1 MIPAHP
7 DPSFDIVALLER
19 QRSSFLKEGAP
30 TFTERK
36 ARLKRLRTVVLA
48 HRRALGEAIS
58 ADFGHRSRHETDIL
72 EVLCVVQA
80 IDYLGRNLRHFMKRE
95 RRHVGLFYRVGSA
108 YVQYQPKGVIGVMK
122 PEPVQ
127 VFKTHV
133 SDQGSIKA
141 EMVENLLTGNLCFAV
156 QRTNRIISRQI
167 NDALRSTGLTAEQI
181 FLLAAIGE
189 AGSPR
194 ISEVSLLLGLDH
206 STVVSNLKPL
216 LRKNWVTMSVD
227 VDDRRARRLLLTD
240 NGSARLAM
248 AFERLQEL
256 GDALMKKVG
265 GTQNTLGLCR
275 MLGALS
281 TACA

>member
-1 MIPAHP
+1 M
-7 DPSFDIVALLER
+7 R
-19 QRSSFLKEGAP
+19 
-30 TFTERK
+30 
-36 ARLKRLRTVVLA
+36 
-48 HRRALGEAIS
+48 
-58 ADFGHRSRHETDIL
+58 
-72 EVLCVVQA
+72 
-80 IDYLGRNLRHFMKRE
+80 
-95 RRHVGLFYRVGSA
+95 
-108 YVQYQPKGVIGVMK
+108 

-141 EMVENLLTGNLCFAV
+141 EMVENPLAGDLCFAV

-216 LRKNWVTMSVD
+216 VRKNWVTMSVD
-227 VDDRRARRLLLTD
+227 VDDRRARRLLLTY
-240 NGSARLAM
+240 NGSARLVV
-248 AFERLQEL
+248 AFERLRKLEDTL
-256 GDALMKKVG
+256 VKKVG
-265 GTQNTLGLCR
+265 GVQNTLSLCR
-275 MLGALS
+275 MLSELS
-281 TACA
+281 TACAGPRPRAADTGT

>member
-1 MIPAHP
+1 MA
-7 DPSFDIVALLER
+7 DPKKLSEALL
-19 QRSSFLKEGAP
+19 RSQGHGLATGSQNLK
-30 TFTERK
+30 
-36 ARLKRLRTVVLA
+36 
-48 HRRALGEAIS
+48 
-58 ADFGHRSRHETDIL
+58 
-72 EVLCVVQA
+72 
-80 IDYLGRNLRHFMKRE
+80 IDCFRNLNYIEFIRNLK
-95 RRHVGLFYRVGSA
+95 YRFRARDRS
-108 YVQYQPKGVIGVMK
+108 PCRCSK
-122 PEPVQ
+122 PM
-127 VFKTHV
+127 F
-133 SDQGSIKA
+133 QGSIKA
-141 EMVENLLTGNLCFAV
+141 EMVENPLVGNLCFAV

-216 LRKNWVTMSVD
+216 VRKNWVTMSVD

-275 MLGALS
+275 MLSELS

>member
-1 MIPAHP
+1 M
-7 DPSFDIVALLER
+7 
-19 QRSSFLKEGAP
+19 
-30 TFTERK
+30 
-36 ARLKRLRTVVLA
+36 
-48 HRRALGEAIS
+48 
-58 ADFGHRSRHETDIL
+58 
-72 EVLCVVQA
+72 
-80 IDYLGRNLRHFMKRE
+80 
-95 RRHVGLFYRVGSA
+95 
-108 YVQYQPKGVIGVMK
+108 
-122 PEPVQ
+122 
-127 VFKTHV
+127 FKTHV

-141 EMVENLLTGNLCFAV
+141 EMVENPLVGNLCFAV

-216 LRKNWVTMSVD
+216 VRKNWVTMSVD

-265 GTQNTLGLCR
+265 GTQNTLSLCR
-275 MLGALS
+275 MLSELS

>member
-1 MIPAHP
+1 M
-7 DPSFDIVALLER
+7 R
-19 QRSSFLKEGAP
+19 
-30 TFTERK
+30 
-36 ARLKRLRTVVLA
+36 
-48 HRRALGEAIS
+48 
-58 ADFGHRSRHETDIL
+58 
-72 EVLCVVQA
+72 
-80 IDYLGRNLRHFMKRE
+80 
-95 RRHVGLFYRVGSA
+95 
-108 YVQYQPKGVIGVMK
+108 

-141 EMVENLLTGNLCFAV
+141 EMAENLLTGNLCFVV
-156 QRTNRIISRQI
+156 QRTNRIISREV

-181 FLLAAIGE
+181 FLLAAINE

-206 STVVSNLKPL
+206 STVVSNLKLL
-216 LRKNWVTMSVD
+216 LRNNWVTISMD

-240 NGSARLAM
+240 NGSARLGM

-256 GDALMKKVG
+256 EDALVKKIG

-275 MLGALS
+275 MLVELS

>member
-1 MIPAHP
+1 M
-7 DPSFDIVALLER
+7 
-19 QRSSFLKEGAP
+19 
-30 TFTERK
+30 
-36 ARLKRLRTVVLA
+36 
-48 HRRALGEAIS
+48 
-58 ADFGHRSRHETDIL
+58 
-72 EVLCVVQA
+72 
-80 IDYLGRNLRHFMKRE
+80 
-95 RRHVGLFYRVGSA
+95 
-108 YVQYQPKGVIGVMK
+108 
-122 PEPVQ
+122 
-127 VFKTHV
+127 FKTHV

-141 EMVENLLTGNLCFAV
+141 EMVENPLVGNLCFAV

-216 LRKNWVTMSVD
+216 VRKNWVTMSVD
-227 VDDRRARRLLLTD
+227 VDDRRARKLLLTD
-240 NGSARLAM
+240 NGRARLGM

-256 GDALMKKVG
+256 EDALVKKVG
-265 GTQNTLGLCR
+265 GMQNALSLCR
-275 MLGALS
+275 MLSDLS